1 MARQTPLN
9 LRPGA
14 DRRLLLV
21 VASFG
26 VSVVVT
32 RAFLGA
38 TAYPKVGGGE
48 FHVAHV
54 LWGGVLLFAGG
65 LIALTG
71 ASRRSGDAAAILIGS
86 GVGLFIDEVGKF
98 ITTSNDYFFPVAAP
112 IIYAV
117 FMASVVIL
125 LVVRERFGDPLVPV
139 PAAPARWP
147 HLRSVLIVGYLGSGI
162 VAIVESLGV
171 VGLAAS
177 IRTPFDLLISPAAAA
192 ELSGNP
198 LWLDVHAMVSAAA
211 GALFI
216 AATALLLGH
225 RDGRGTRIRPGRL
238 GHLADR
244 ARPGRVLRQPVRGRR
259 RGRRPGVHGHRG
271 DGAPGLAREHGR
283 PGRGS
288 ALVLGLRHLAIGARQ
303 AAPDDAEGEDLAGVG
318 RVGQLGRR
326 RDRDDRDVVPLE

>member
-1 MARQTPLN
+1 VARQAPLN

-65 LIALTG
+65 LIALAG
-71 ASRRSGDAAAILIGS
+71 ASRRSGDLAAVLIGA
-86 GVGLFIDEVGKF
+86 GVGLFVDEVGKF

-117 FMASVVIL
+117 FMASVLIL
-125 LVVRERFGDPLVPV
+125 LVVRERFGEPLVPV

-147 HLRSVLIVGYLGSGI
+147 HLRAILIVGYLGSGI
-162 VAIVESLGV
+162 VAIIESLGV

-177 IRTPFDLLISPAAAA
+177 IRTPFDLLISQAAAA

-211 GALFI
+211 GGLFV
-216 AATALLLGH
+216 AAAALLLLH
-225 RDGRGTRIRPGRL
+225 RDGRGVRVGLAGSVISLTVLALVAFYVNQFAAVGGVAVQAAMVIVAL
-238 GHLADR
+238 EHLAS
-244 ARPGRVLRQPVRGRR
+244 L
-259 RGRRPGVHGHRG
+259 
-271 DGAPGLAREHGR
+271 
-283 PGRGS
+283 GS
-288 ALVLGLRHLAIGARQ
+288 AGEGPAEE
-303 AAPDDAEGEDLAGVG
+303 APSF
-318 RVGQLGRR
+318 
-326 RDRDDRDVVPLE
+326 